1 MSLLLIFLFNFFFTV
16 YDVLKIHVI
25 NPKSVTDQCRV
36 YFYMSQL
43 VMLQTIFNTQR
54 NFFQFSIL
62 FLRCNGPIWL
72 KYLAFCLRCH
82 VSRPAI
88 TQYTFDSFSM
98 ANGDEQEKS
107 RSLKRWAI
115 NFVGTP
121 IAYNQRFGLW
131 QVDNISFIFLHGSWK
146 TQLYYFFELLGLE
159 FDPLLSWIKSCETT
173 SPT

>member
-1 MSLLLIFLFNFFFTV
+1 MSLLVSFLFNFFFTV

-25 NPKSVTDQCRV
+25 NPKSVTACRV
-36 YFYMSQL
+36 YLYMSQL

-72 KYLAFCLRCH
+72 KFLAFCLVPR
-82 VSRPAI
+82 VSSAI

-107 RSLKRWAI
+107 RSLTRWAI

-146 TQLYYFFELLGLE
+146 TQLHYFFNYWGLNLI
-159 FDPLLSWIKSCETT
+159 PY
-173 SPT
+173 

>member
-1 MSLLLIFLFNFFFTV
+1 MSLLINYLFIYLFIAV

-25 NPKSVTDQCRV
+25 NPKSVTACRV
-36 YFYMSQL
+36 YLYTSQL

-131 QVDNISFIFLHGSWK
+131 QVDNISFIFPHESWK
-146 TQLYYFFELLGLE
+146 INSITFFNYWGLNLI
-159 FDPLLSWIKSCETT
+159 PY
-173 SPT
+173 